1 MKKNY
6 LPAIYLALII
16 LSFFVSFYGI
26 KFYGDTILPPEYTG
40 SDDYFTYFA
49 LSIGLL
55 VSLIVAYKMK
65 KMKKYCFR
73 EMFWGMFLSFSCFT
87 SGVFLLFGIL
97 FFLVFGVN
105 IFWGDEVHEFTNGK
119 VLMVKTHKSGRY
131 GEVTKADIYIPK
143 FNRHYERTLDSNHKF
158 TFGQACVV
166 EYHKGALGLYYIDD
180 VQ

>member
-73 EMFWGMFLSFSCFT
+73 EMFWGD
-87 SGVFLLFGIL
+87 V
-97 FFLVFGVN
+97 LVF
-105 IFWGDEVHEFTNGK
+105 FMF
-119 VLMVKTHKSGRY
+119 
-131 GEVTKADIYIPK
+131 YI
-143 FNRHYERTLDSNHKF
+143 RGIS
-158 TFGQACVV
+158 TFRNFVFPCVWRK
-166 EYHKGALGLYYIDD
+166 HFFG
-180 VQ
+180 